1 MLRHL
6 RLLRQLT
13 SGATPASF
21 FSRQLRQGLACS
33 CARLDADKL
42 DVAEL
47 TQEEMDK
54 LQGNPYFG
62 KYADK
67 LKTLQE

>member
-13 SGATPASF
+13 SGTAPASL
-21 FSRQLRQGLACS
+21 FSRHLRRGLTCS